1 MFYSTRA
8 KLIISFLGVSTLVGI
23 ISLFVGIQLLYKTVL
38 NEAKTRIRLDLNAAK
53 EIYVTNIN
61 TIHTALSIATSAGE
75 LHSYLNSK
83 QTGKLLQKLQ
93 SISQQTGL
101 DFAGI
106 VTGDGKIICRIGQ
119 DEMPADNRQ
128 VQNPIANYVLEHAT
142 SVSGTVILKREF
154 LLSEDPE
161 LAAQA
166 RIELLPTPMAALRTE
181 KEETFG
187 MALGSGIPLYDGGE
201 MLGVLYG
208 GILLNRN
215 NEIVDTVRETVFQDE
230 TFKGRNIGTA
240 TIFFKDLRIS
250 TNVITPE
257 GERAIGT
264 RVSREVRDR
273 VLVEGERWT
282 DRAFVV
288 SDWYITAYEPIH
300 DIYGQR
306 VGILY
311 VGILEAK
318 YADVRRNVLS
328 VFIFITFAGMVVAIG
343 LGYIMA
349 NNFTRP
355 VRQLIQA
362 SNEVS
367 HGNLKPDI
375 GPISKN
381 ETGIL
386 QKTFSEMLSHLRE
399 RDRLQKAESENK
411 LLLSEKL
418 ASIGRLAAGVAHEIN
433 NPLTGVLTF
442 THMLLRRSDINEE
455 VRSDLKTIAQE
466 TGRVRKIVKGLLDF
480 ARQIKLDPEPTD
492 INRLVESTIALV
504 KNEALVNGLN
514 LEFNPA
520 EELPVHTVDRSQLR
534 SVLLNIMIN
543 AFDATEPG
551 GNVTVTTGLGISA
564 SKTEQKGIE
573 IVISD
578 SGYGIRP
585 EHLDKLFDPFFTTKE
600 VGNGTGLGLAVSYGI
615 IERHGGTI
623 RVQSKVGKGS
633 TFTIWLPLEGQ
644 CEK

>member
-1 MFYSTRA
+1 MFYSTRS
-8 KLIISFLGVSTLVGI
+8 KLIISFLGVSILVGI

-38 NEAKTRIRLDLNAAK
+38 NEAKTRIRLDLNAAR
-53 EIYVTNIN
+53 EIYLSHIN
-61 TIHTALSIATSAGE
+61 TIHTALSIAAFDGE
-75 LHSYLNSK
+75 LHSYLDSK
-83 QTGKLLQKLQ
+83 QTGKLKQKLR
-93 SISQQTGL
+93 SISKQIGM

-106 VTGDGKIICRIGQ
+106 VMENGKILCRTGPDATPVVSQ
-119 DEMPADNRQ
+119 Q
-128 VQNPIANYVLEHAT
+128 VQNPIANYVLKHGTA
-142 SVSGTVILKREF
+142 VSGTVILKKEF

-181 KEETFG
+181 KEETSG

-349 NNFTRP
+349 NKITRP

-399 RDRLQKAESENK
+399 RDRLQKAESEDK

-480 ARQIKLDPEPTD
+480 ARQTKLVPEPTD
-492 INRLVESTIALV
+492 INWLVESTIALV

-520 EELPVHTVDRSQLR
+520 EELPVHTVDRSQLQ

-543 AFDATEPG
+543 AFDTTEPG

-573 IVISD
+573 IAISD
-578 SGYGIRP
+578 SGYGILP
-585 EHLDKLFDPFFTTKE
+585 EHLDKLFDPFFTTKD

-615 IERHGGTI
+615 IERHSGTI

-633 TFTIWLPLEGQ
+633 IFTIWLPLEGQ
-644 CEK
+644 SEK